1 MNKLLLIKSLDLPYE
16 IQDKILI
23 EYKYDRLHESIYIPQ
38 SKRLITHMQ
47 YYLWLNKKLNK
58 KDKSNE
64 SILKTIKEFDYYE
77 KLF

>member
-1 MNKLLLIKSLDLPYE
+1 MNTILLIKSLQLPCE

-38 SKRLITHMQ
+38 SKTLITHMQ
-47 YYLWLNKKLNK
+47 YYFWLNKKLNK
-58 KDKSNE
+58 KDKANE
-64 SILKTIKEFDYYE
+64 TILKTIKEFDYYD